1 MKWLLILVLFVH
13 GLIHFLGAAVGF
25 GVAGVPELSETIG
38 PGTGVLWLVA
48 GMVLLTAATM
58 VWVAPRVW
66 WGAGLAGVVLSQVAI
81 FSAWAD
87 ARFGTIANVVVALF
101 ALRAFAAEGPLGL
114 RSEYRRLVRTHISRG
129 LSTPT
134 VTEAD
139 LEPLPEAVRRYLRA
153 TGSVGRPVARQF
165 RATIRGRI
173 RSTAADS
180 WMPFTAEQHN
190 FLTEPAR
197 FFLMDARRGGLPV
210 DVLHTFR
217 SGTARMRVRLLSLL
231 PLVNARG
238 PDLDKAETVTVFN
251 DLCIFAPSALID
263 PAIRWEPMD
272 DRTVRGH
279 YTVGENTISAVLHFN
294 DRGELV
300 DFVSDD
306 RLFASGGDE
315 GLVPCR
321 WSTPLG
327 EYRDFEDRRAFSR
340 GEGRWH
346 PETGEY
352 SYLELELVDLQVNGG
367 TPARE
372 RNAGS

>member
-1 MKWLLILVLFVH
+1 MNWLLIPVLFIH
-13 GLIHFLGAAVGF
+13 GLITLLGAVSAF
-25 GVAGVPELSETIG
+25 GIAEVSGLSETIG
-38 PGTGVLWLVA
+38 PGMGALWLAA
-48 GMVLLTAATM
+48 GILLVTAAVM
-58 VWVAPRVW
+58 AWLAPRIW
-66 WGAGLAGVVLSQVAI
+66 WVAGLAGVVLSQVAI

-87 ARFGTIANVVVALF
+87 ARFGTIANALVALF
-101 ALRAFAAEGPLGL
+101 VLRAFAAEGPLGL
-114 RSEYRRLVRTHISRG
+114 RSEYRRLVTTHLSRG
-129 LSTPT
+129 HSAPT
-134 VTEAD
+134 VTESD
-139 LEPLPEAVRRYLRA
+139 LEALPEAIRRYLRA
-153 TGSVGRPVARQF
+153 TGSVGRPVARHF

-173 RSTAADS
+173 RSTPDDS

-190 FLTEPAR
+190 FLSDPSR

-263 PAIRWEPMD
+263 PAIRWEPMGD
-272 DRTVRGH
+272 GAVRGH
-279 YTVGENTISAVLHFN
+279 YTVGKNTVSAVLHFN
-294 DRGELV
+294 ERGELA

-327 EYRDFEDRRAFSR
+327 AYRDFAGRRAFSR

-352 SYLELELVDLQVNGG
+352 SYLELELVDLQVNEG